1 MSNMLFKPALLALA
15 ISLAACSSAPTTT
28 SLLDQ
33 TRGDYMAAQN
43 NPTVAQYAPVE
54 FRQATAALDRANE
67 AAARKDDAVE
77 VDKLAYLA
85 KQRIAVAQEV
95 AKQKGAEASVA
106 DSARQRDQIRLEA
119 RTAEA
124 DQAKRGAEQAQAQ
137 ALAAKAQADAATAEA
152 NAARLA
158 TESQAGA
165 TREAQAK
172 ADALAVQLAE
182 LQAKQTERGIVI
194 TFGDV
199 LFNVDQA
206 QLTEGGQRTL
216 RKLADVL
223 AQNPDRNVMV
233 EGFTDSTGTSSHN
246 LDLSQRRAEAV
257 RSALMAMGIEGT
269 RVATRGYGEAYPVAG
284 NDSAGNRQLNRR
296 VEIVLSDAGRP
307 VATRR

>member
-1 MSNMLFKPALLALA
+1 MRMLFKPAALALA
-15 ISLAACSSAPTTT
+15 IALGACSSAPTTT

-43 NPTVAQYAPVE
+43 NPAVAQYAPAE

-67 AAARKDDAVE
+67 AAARKADAAE
-77 VDKLAYLA
+77 VDKLAYIA
-85 KQRIAVAQEV
+85 RQRIGVAQEV
-95 AKQKGAEASVA
+95 AKQKSAEAQVA
-106 DSARQRDQIRLEA
+106 DAARQRDQIRLDA

-124 DQAKRGAEQAQAQ
+124 EAAKRNAEQAQAQ
-137 ALAAKAQADAATAEA
+137 ADAARMATEAQAAAT
-152 NAARLA
+152 RD
-158 TESQAGA
+158 
-165 TREAQAK
+165 AQAK
-172 ADALAVQLAE
+172 ADALAAQLAD

-199 LFNVDQA
+199 LFNTDQA
-206 QLTEGGQRTL
+206 VLTEGGQRTL

-223 AQNPDRNVMV
+223 NQNPDRSVMV
-233 EGFTDSTGTSSHN
+233 EGFTDSTGSAAHN
-246 LDLSQRRAEAV
+246 LELSQRRAEAV

-269 RVATRGYGEAYPVAG
+269 RIATRGYGEAYPVAG

-307 VATRR
+307 VNARR

>member
-1 MSNMLFKPALLALA
+1 MKMLFQPAALALA
-15 ISLAACSSAPTTT
+15 IALGACSSAPTTT

-43 NPTVAQYAPVE
+43 NPAVAQYAPVE

-67 AAARKDDAVE
+67 AAARKADAAE
-77 VDKLAYLA
+77 VDKLAYIA
-85 KQRIAVAQEV
+85 KQRIGVAQEV
-95 AKQKGAEASVA
+95 AKQKGAEAQVA
-106 DSARQRDQIRLEA
+106 DAARQRDQIRLDA

-124 DQAKRGAEQAQAQ
+124 EAAKRNAEQAQAQ
-137 ALAAKAQADAATAEA
+137 ADAARMAAEAQAAAT
-152 NAARLA
+152 RD
-158 TESQAGA
+158 
-165 TREAQAK
+165 AQAK
-172 ADALAVQLAE
+172 ADALAAQLAD

-199 LFNVDQA
+199 LFNTDQA
-206 QLTEGGQRTL
+206 VLTEGGQRTL

-223 AQNPDRNVMV
+223 NQNPDRSVMV
-233 EGFTDSTGTSSHN
+233 EGFTDSTGSSAHN
-246 LDLSQRRAEAV
+246 LELSQRRAEAV

-269 RVATRGYGEAYPVAG
+269 RIATRGYGEAYPVAG

-307 VATRR
+307 VNARR

>member
-1 MSNMLFKPALLALA
+1 MKMIFKPAALALA
-15 ISLAACSSAPTTT
+15 IALGACSSAPTTT

-43 NPTVAQYAPVE
+43 NPAVAQYAPVE

-67 AAARKDDAVE
+67 AAARKDDAAE
-77 VDKLAYLA
+77 VDKLAYIA
-85 KQRIAVAQEV
+85 KQRIGVAQEV
-95 AKQKGAEASVA
+95 AKQKGAEAQVA
-106 DSARQRDQIRLEA
+106 DAARQRDQIRLDA

-124 DQAKRGAEQAQAQ
+124 ENAKRSAEQAQAQ
-137 ALAAKAQADAATAEA
+137 AE
-152 NAARLA
+152 AARMA
-158 TESQAGA
+158 AETQAGA
-165 TREAQAK
+165 TRDAQAK
-172 ADALAVQLAE
+172 ADALAAQLAD

-199 LFNVDQA
+199 LFNTDQA
-206 QLTEGGQRTL
+206 VLTEGGQRTL

-223 AQNPDRNVMV
+223 TQNPDRSVMV
-233 EGFTDSTGTSSHN
+233 EGFTDSTGSSAHN
-246 LDLSQRRAEAV
+246 LELSQRRAEAV

-307 VATRR
+307 VNSRR